1 MNAAKHAG
9 ILGLI
14 IVVAG
19 CVTTATTQ
27 KSTTSLAEDVYWK
40 ILNHYSKEYVCSDL
54 SDGQYF
60 GLIWN
65 QIEADIITIAKRK
78 GESGTQILL
87 YRTDLE
93 KVLLENRSKHRK
105 KYDCDQ

>member
-19 CVTTATTQ
+19 CVTTATT
-27 KSTTSLAEDVYWK
+27 

-87 YRTDLE
+87 YRKDLE
-93 KVLLENRSKHRK
+93 RVVLENRSKHRK